1 MSREFRFAVQVFL
14 EERCAPLLLLW
25 RRLVAGYPYRRIP
38 LTQGQFAL
46 VDPEDYAELAKHKWC
61 ASRQSNTFY
70 AVRSEHGRQ
79 IRMHRVVL
87 HAPPGLVV
95 DHINHDG
102 RDNTK
107 RNLRSCTKA
116 ENACNQRPQQGCSSQ
131 YIGVGRLKGTNK
143 WYARIRA
150 HGHPLWLGTFASER
164 AAALARDAAAMAIY
178 GPYTHLNFPL
188 HKARGLYARL
198 QSFKAILVNGIRKLQ
213 KKERYGENPI
223 SHKATKITK
232 KSATENTS

>member
-1 MSREFRFAVQVFL
+1 MSLASPSKSFSKSVSP
-14 EERCAPLLLLW
+14 PLLLLW
-25 RRLVAGYPYRRIP
+25 RRLVTGYPYRRIP

-79 IRMHRVVL
+79 IRMHRAVL
-87 HAPPGLVV
+87 NAPPDLVV

-116 ENACNQRPQQGCSSQ
+116 QNACNQRPQQGCSSAF
-131 YIGVGRLKGTNK
+131 IGVGRLKGTTK
-143 WYARIRA
+143 WYARIRD
-150 HGHPLWLGTFASER
+150 HGHQLWLGTFDDER
-164 AAALARDAAAMAIY
+164 AAARARDAAALAIY
-178 GPYTHLNFPL
+178 GPYTHLNFPA
-188 HKARGLYARL
+188 HRATGLYARL
-198 QSFKAILVNGIRKLQ
+198 RSLKAMLASNIRRLSPAILI
-213 KKERYGENPI
+213 
-223 SHKATKITK
+223 A
-232 KSATENTS
+232 KSIFLACWRRCMRVL

>member
-1 MSREFRFAVQVFL
+1 MSGEFCFAVQVFL
-14 EERCAPLLLLW
+14 ERRFAPLLLLW

-38 LTQGQFAL
+38 LTQGEFTL

-70 AVRSEHGRQ
+70 AVRSENGQ
-79 IRMHRVVL
+79 QLRMHRVVL
-87 HAPPGLVV
+87 NAPPGLVV

-116 ENACNQRPQQGCSSQ
+116 QNACNQRPQRGCSSP
-131 YIGVGRLKGTNK
+131 YIGVGRLKGTDK
-143 WYARIRA
+143 WYARIRD
-150 HGHPLWLGTFASER
+150 HGHQLWLGTFDDER
-164 AAALARDAAAMAIY
+164 AAALARDAAALARY

-188 HKARGLYARL
+188 HKPTGLYARL
-198 QSFKAILVNGIRKLQ
+198 RSLKAILAGAIRNLSLPPPLQ
-213 KKERYGENPI
+213 LAKQLARTCWQCCRRVP
-223 SHKATKITK
+223 
-232 KSATENTS
+232 